1 MSRNSR
7 KYSTTAQPVEVLPIF
22 CYYTV
27 MEKIDTQHFK
37 KKLEEELEAI
47 TEDLLKIA
55 RINPSNPDD
64 WEPIPADIDIQEADK
79 NEVADRIEA
88 FENNTAQVKDLE
100 IRFNNI
106 KYALKKI
113 EDGTYG
119 ICEDTEGQIP
129 VARLEANPAARTC
142 TEHLGP

>member
-1 MSRNSR
+1 
-7 KYSTTAQPVEVLPIF
+7 
-22 CYYTV
+22 

-100 IRFNNI
+100 IRLI
-106 KYALKKI
+106 I
-113 EDGTYG
+113 SSM
-119 ICEDTEGQIP
+119 
-129 VARLEANPAARTC
+129 
-142 TEHLGP
+142 H